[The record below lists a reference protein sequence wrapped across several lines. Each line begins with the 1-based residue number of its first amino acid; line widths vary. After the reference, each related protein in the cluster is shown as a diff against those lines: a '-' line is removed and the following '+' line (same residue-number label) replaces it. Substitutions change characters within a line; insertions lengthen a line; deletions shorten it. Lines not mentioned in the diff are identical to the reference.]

1 MLSLEN
7 RELRDLEA
15 RLWRFLGQSWSVLA
29 VITKVLQTGKFT
41 KHIDTSQ
48 CWGSQVLRSRYG
60 IW

>member
-7 RELRDLEA
+7 RELRGLEA

-29 VITKVLQTGKFT
+29 AITKVLQTGQFI

-48 CWGSQVLRSRYG
+48 CWRQQVLRSRYG